1 MMLSTDLTRQVGMGY
16 TAIGLILVLII
27 YIIDA
32 NFSNPLRH
40 IPGPWHTLLTHLPLK
55 YHVLSGRR
63 MYYVHALHASHGPI
77 VRISPHEVAVADPA
91 GFTAIHRIGGGFLKA
106 SWYEESNSPDG
117 GEPSIFAMRDPRK
130 HAIRRRLLGRVFT
143 KASLRKEW
151 EGIVREKVDVAVD
164 KIRAEAEGGGC
175 SDILKWF
182 TMMATDVVAHLCFG
196 ESFKMLEVGEK
207 NDYMKML
214 ELISVQ
220 NITRYELPWLHFIR
234 SRVPFLKSS
243 TDFVDAQAVLDS
255 YGDRAVENLR
265 QNSDRNRTLFATL
278 LNALDADDT
287 NDKEEKEN
295 SSNAKLTEEM
305 VQRESRSM
313 IIGGSD
319 TTSITLAYLV
329 WAVVKR
335 PELRIKLEDELAGL
349 SPNFDDD
356 ALEKLPLLNA
366 VIDETLRLYGAVPGQ
381 LSRSVPAGGAT
392 LGGYFVP
399 GGVTVET
406 QAYTLH
412 RDPEVWPGPLR
423 FDETRF
429 MDQSKLTAD
438 QKLLFSP
445 WGAGSRI
452 CLGVE
457 LARMELRLAVAV
469 LFRECRDLKMA
480 PEMTDKMMEM
490 ENFFMISPV
499 GHKCEVSLP

>member
-1 MMLSTDLTRQVGMGY
+1 
-16 TAIGLILVLII
+16 
-27 YIIDA
+27 
-32 NFSNPLRH
+32 
-40 IPGPWHTLLTHLPLK
+40 
-55 YHVLSGRR
+55 
-63 MYYVHALHASHGPI
+63 
-77 VRISPHEVAVADPA
+77 
-91 GFTAIHRIGGGFLKA
+91 
-106 SWYEESNSPDG
+106 
-117 GEPSIFAMRDPRK
+117 
-130 HAIRRRLLGRVFT
+130 
-143 KASLRKEW
+143 
-151 EGIVREKVDVAVD
+151 
-164 KIRAEAEGGGC
+164 
-175 SDILKWF
+175 
-182 TMMATDVVAHLCFG
+182 
-196 ESFKMLEVGEK
+196 
-207 NDYMKML
+207 MKML

-243 TDFVDAQAVLDS
+243 TDLVDAQAVLDS

-287 NDKEEKEN
+287 NDKEKKEN

-335 PELRIKLEDELAGL
+335 PELRIKLEDEVAGL

-381 LSRSVPAGGAT
+381 LSRSVSAGGAT

-412 RDPEVWPGPLR
+412 RDPEVWPDPLR
-423 FDETRF
+423 
-429 MDQSKLTAD
+429 
-438 QKLLFSP
+438 
-445 WGAGSRI
+445 
-452 CLGVE
+452 
-457 LARMELRLAVAV
+457 
-469 LFRECRDLKMA
+469 
-480 PEMTDKMMEM
+480 
-490 ENFFMISPV
+490 
-499 GHKCEVSLP
+499 